1 MFILI
6 AVVAM
11 DLQRRLL
18 LLEVLA
24 NVENA
29 VEPRRRHRYK
39 LDPFELSDREFRR
52 TFRLSKELVENLIY
66 IADEFSEPI
75 GRKSDLDTDT

>member
-1 MFILI
+1 
-6 AVVAM
+6 M

-52 TFRLSKELVENLIY
+52 TLSKELVENLIY